1 MHCLRFLHY
10 STSALPSA
18 CKLTKKDGCVYGLKW
33 RYLRS
38 IETYPYGF
46 SNLRTDNFSTILL
59 SRKRELDISSSNV
72 FLRKKTPYTFLTRH
86 RNACNSAS
94 IEAFV
99 INRHQHPLNSDATAQ
114 PYDSKRNRNEIPT
127 RKGTDDRS
135 NRQATRTYHETK
147 PKEKK
152 KKKRNN
158 VHTPSRRSRDRMINR
173 FSQYLSRGHGNF
185 SNIVPSI
192 PSDNGISIL
201 PADKRS
207 ISLGPIDPDHCFR
220 DHSIVLIPKKDV
232 LPERCTVYGQKVKG
246 EGYANFS
253 YEITRSRWIVQ
264 RGKIDRSADIY
275 ADSCIY
281 DGYRSVFSFRCYV
294 LFKEEKVG
302 KNFG

>member
-1 MHCLRFLHY
+1 MCIVSVSRIILLQLFLLRASLRKRK
-10 STSALPSA
+10 A
-18 CKLTKKDGCVYGLKW
+18 KKDGICAPSKPIHTDFLIYVPIISLWYCTLGNANLI
-33 RYLRS
+33 YLRA
-38 IETYPYGF
+38 TYF
-46 SNLRTDNFSTILL
+46 SEK
-59 SRKRELDISSSNV
+59 KR
-72 FLRKKTPYTFLTRH
+72 PYTFLTRH
-86 RNACNSAS
+86 RNACNSAC
-94 IEAFV
+94 IEAFI
-99 INRHQHPLNSDATAQ
+99 INRHQHPLNSGATAQ

-192 PSDNGISIL
+192 LSDNGISIL

-207 ISLGPIDPDHCFR
+207 ISLGPIDPDHCSR
-220 DHSIVLIPKKDV
+220 DQNSVLIPKKNV
-232 LPERCTVYGQKVKG
+232 LSERCTVYGQKVKG
-246 EGYANFS
+246 EEYANFS
-253 YEITRSRWIVQ
+253 YEIMRSRWIIQ
-264 RGKIDRSADIY
+264 RGKIDKSANIY
-275 ADSCIY
+275 ADSYIY
-281 DGYRSVFSFRCYV
+281 DGYRPVLSLFRCYV